1 MIVVMKAAETLLS
14 LDEYLDRHVEPQAEL
29 VAGELRP
36 KPLPTDHHSD
46 ICEQLRFLLR
56 PQAGRARTRPEL
68 SLRVGNDVLIP
79 DVCILRDK
87 KKELYRDIL
96 AEPPL
101 LCIEVVSP
109 SQRPAE
115 MLAKCQRY
123 HEFGVPFCWVI
134 DPVDQRAWEYHAGAA
149 SAEQPAALTAGDLSV
164 SLADLFSQD

>member
-1 MIVVMKAAETLLS
+1 MIVGMKTAAILLT
-14 LDEYLDRHVEPQAEL
+14 LDEYLDRHFEPACEL
-29 VAGELRP
+29 IAGELRP
-36 KPLPTDHHSD
+36 KPLPTGHHSD
-46 ICEQLRFLLR
+46 ICVQLVILLVA
-56 PQAGRARTRPEL
+56 QAGRARTGLEL

-79 DVCILRDK
+79 DVCVLSDK

-96 AEPPL
+96 AERPL

-123 HEFGVPFCWVI
+123 HEFGVPFCWVV
-134 DPVDQRAWEYHAGAA
+134 DPVDRRAWEYHAGAA
-149 SAEQPAALTAGDLSV
+149 SAEQTAALTAGDLSV